1 VRSRSRENKKYKKRS
16 RSDSRNKSSNQ
27 HESRESS
34 NSAEKTEVHLTG
46 VEEAR
51 RQKLISDIESENFV
65 QQSFRSET
73 RSVTIKAD
81 NNDEVEEVGQFGT
94 AGEVATKN
102 DIKSKK
108 DKLNSEGLINPDF
121 FGDQEER
128 ETRYLAEIFSIRQ
141 KHLTK
146 RAI

>member
-1 VRSRSRENKKYKKRS
+1 MRSRSREKKHKKRS
-16 RSDSRNKSSNQ
+16 RSDSRNKSAK
-27 HESRESS
+27 HKSRESS
-34 NSAEKTEVHLTG
+34 NSPERSTAEVHLSG

-51 RQKLISDIESENFV
+51 RQKLITDIESENFV

-73 RSVTIKAD
+73 RSVRMKAD
-81 NNDEVEEVGQFGT
+81 NEDEVEEVGQFGT
-94 AGEVATKN
+94 AAEVKTKN

-128 ETRYLAEIFSIRQ
+128 ETRYLAEIFSLRQ
-141 KHLTK
+141 KQLNK